1 LDGEDDLLDLA
12 WSEKESENTSSDQGI
27 QSAHLDL
34 LREAFADD
42 LDGTLEPGSASST
55 ISTPSAARIRDPFQE
70 PRDSSSLQLPHE
82 HEIDSMIESVSSETH
97 PTPSNMNP
105 VQTSTELIQAVIRG
119 SLEEVTDLLDNG
131 YDIEGLEPE
140 NKRTGLMF
148 AALLNHAE
156 VLQLLLYRGAN
167 TAVQDR
173 NGRTALHFAVSEG
186 SCK

>member
-1 LDGEDDLLDLA
+1 
-12 WSEKESENTSSDQGI
+12 
-27 QSAHLDL
+27 
-34 LREAFADD
+34 
-42 LDGTLEPGSASST
+42 
-55 ISTPSAARIRDPFQE
+55 
-70 PRDSSSLQLPHE
+70 
-82 HEIDSMIESVSSETH
+82 MIESVSSETH